1 MFSFHV
7 SLRSCIYVQMT
18 TAFSSTRGQN
28 GKKGPP
34 ALEVKLPSSSKPS
47 VFGFSSIFVFEAVY
61 LSAYI
66 DTWILCTVYVH
77 ICVYMHLYIYV
88 CIQDMGY
95 THTHTLYSCIH
106 IRVDDI
112 YIYSLYTY
120 IWNKHICISIYIWF
134 VWNRLL
140 YYIYIGTYS
149 FGIDIYIYIYGCFL
163 K

>member
-1 MFSFHV
+1 
-7 SLRSCIYVQMT
+7 MT

-77 ICVYMHLYIYV
+77 ICVYMHLYIYI
-88 CIQDMGY
+88 CMY
-95 THTHTLYSCIH
+95 TGHGLYTHTLYSCIH

-112 YIYSLYTY
+112 YIYTLGIHTYGINTYVSL
-120 IWNKHICISIYIWF
+120 
-134 VWNRLL
+134 
-140 YYIYIGTYS
+140 
-149 FGIDIYIYIYGCFL
+149 YIYIYDLYGIDYCITYT
-163 K
+163 